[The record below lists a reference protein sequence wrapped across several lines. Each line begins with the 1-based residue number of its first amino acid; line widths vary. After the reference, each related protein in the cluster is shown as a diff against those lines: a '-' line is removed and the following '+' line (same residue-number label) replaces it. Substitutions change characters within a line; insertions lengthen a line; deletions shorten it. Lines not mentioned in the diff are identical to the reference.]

1 MGESVLTM
9 ASTKTVLRL
18 AGKRPLGTAAQLS
31 RGAQRASLSHSSK
44 RCAEKDDTAQRL
56 REAAP
61 DLLSE
66 LRKAP
71 RRPMGKLS
79 APIVNDADKYAD
91 KATPLHKYGQQFSV
105 WKDELCIYI
114 TPTGV
119 IPVFTFLK
127 YHTAAEYTMVS
138 DITAVDFPTKNYRF
152 EVVYNML
159 SVRHNSRI

>member
-1 MGESVLTM
+1 M

-71 RRPMGKLS
+71 RRRES
-79 APIVNDADKYAD
+79 
-91 KATPLHKYGQQFSV
+91 PLLENPHDQG
-105 WKDELCIYI
+105 L
-114 TPTGV
+114 T
-119 IPVFTFLK
+119 
-127 YHTAAEYTMVS
+127 
-138 DITAVDFPTKNYRF
+138 
-152 EVVYNML
+152 VV
-159 SVRHNSRI
+159 